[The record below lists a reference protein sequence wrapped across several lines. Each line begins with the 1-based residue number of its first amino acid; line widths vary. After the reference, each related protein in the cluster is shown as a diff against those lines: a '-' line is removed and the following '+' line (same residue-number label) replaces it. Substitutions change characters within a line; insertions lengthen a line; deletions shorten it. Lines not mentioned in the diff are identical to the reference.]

1 MIIKDKIIRDI
12 RALFKQKD
20 DYYYDQLKR
29 VSNFWIKVIL
39 NKKNNGD
46 RNKNLSLDEY
56 LHKTEV

>member
-12 RALFKQKD
+12 TALFKQRD

-39 NKKNNGD
+39 N
-46 RNKNLSLDEY
+46 
-56 LHKTEV
+56 

>member
-1 MIIKDKIIRDI
+1 MIIKDEIIRDI
-12 RALFKQKD
+12 RALFKQRD

>member
-12 RALFKQKD
+12 RALFNQRD

>member
-12 RALFKQKD
+12 RALFKQRD